1 MNILKIAKK
10 SMRGRSHL
18 LACVCFI
25 LSIVLCLM
33 GGISYSKYITAQNS
47 NANGTIGSFAC
58 DAGIDG
64 VSATTF
70 AYSDF
75 WSYNS
80 ATDSYLQ
87 MNALRTLNFTVKN
100 YTGTGA
106 SQKISEVALGYHLSF
121 TAPAIFAGELAIQ
134 LFDKNGDAETP
145 IMPQISL
152 SDLMSGLPSAGS
164 SKDFNTATSQG
175 SYSATEFTAMTFT
188 VTRKAG
194 EVVEAVQKGAEDP
207 IVITITPKEVTSER
221 TISLRLWDVSDLTTT
236 GLIVDSDSGKLCAPL
251 QIDYAETATY
261 YSIAVS
267 HPDFTITPGAAND
280 RQHTLKLVPA
290 KQLEDTHIEKYAA
303 DLTGNPLKSVYAK
316 QNIILKSTNT
326 AGDTAGRVNITI
338 LRAWQLPEDATEPTE
353 FTLGAPLQLYS
364 GDRQMYYLSQCYSK
378 NYPLSVDVDF
388 EQILR

>member
-1 MNILKIAKK
+1 MNILKIAKR

-33 GGISYSKYITAQNS
+33 GGISYSKYITAQNN
-47 NANGTIGSFAC
+47 NANGTIGSFVC

-106 SQKISEVALGYHLSF
+106 SQKISEVALRYHLSF

-152 SDLMSGLPSAGS
+152 SDLMSGLSSAGS
-164 SKDFNTATSQG
+164 SKEFNTASQD

-188 VTRKAG
+188 VTHKAG
-194 EVVEAVQKGAEDP
+194 GVVEAVQKGAEDP

-221 TISLRLWDVSDLTTT
+221 TISLRLWDVSALTTT

-267 HPDFTITPGAAND
+267 HPDFTITPGAAKE
-280 RQHTLKLVPA
+280 REHALKLVPVHE
-290 KQLEDTHIEKYAA
+290 LSDTHIEKYAA
-303 DLTGNPLKSVYAK
+303 DLTGNPLKRVYTG
-316 QNIILKSTNT
+316 QSIMLKNTNT
-326 AGDTAGRVNITI
+326 AGDTAGRVDITI